1 MKIGSLTMIGD
12 YSPIYHDGWVKGEMP
27 YTTKGNVMGVVVGS
41 KLEGGFVDNPR
52 TFLRV
57 ITSEKIGWINS
68 KFCCEV

>member
-1 MKIGSLTMIGD
+1 MKIGSLTMIGN

-27 YTTKGNVMGVVVGS
+27 YTTRGNVIGVVVGS
-41 KLEGGFVDNPR
+41 KVEEFEVNPR